1 MNTAVPVAV
10 PTPPHMVSISQLRQ
24 SVIHAGAL
32 FARYPVRWLLTTVL
46 MAVAIEIPIL
56 VPHVGLALK
65 IAASGML
72 GAQVMGMFQAA
83 DGGEK
88 PRPWRVLSGFARP
101 LGVTAPLVAG
111 VWLPLSIALLW
122 TLFHDG
128 RQVAATFLSQPGA
141 MSPEAQLHFKMV
153 LFVAAMPVTFVA
165 AAVSIGRLRGIS
177 ALIRAVV
184 AAVRNPLLVLLLS
197 GGAIGVEAAIERLFH
212 YLPGAFGIALG
223 TLLTLLIITVMA
235 AWSYALG
242 ALVFATGTPPEVAA
256 SPDPR

>member
-1 MNTAVPVAV
+1 MNAAASIAV
-10 PTPPHMVSISQLRQ
+10 PTPPYRVSIPQLGQ
-24 SVIHAGAL
+24 SLIHAAAL
-32 FARYPVRWLLTTVL
+32 FARYPVRWPLTTLL
-46 MAVAIEIPIL
+46 MAVVIEIFML

-72 GAQVMGMFQAA
+72 GAQVMAMFQAA

-111 VWLPLSIALLW
+111 VWFPLSVALLW
-122 TLFHDG
+122 TFAEDG
-128 RQVAATFLSQPGA
+128 QRVAATMLSRPGTL
-141 MSPEAQLHFKMV
+141 SPEAQLHFKTI
-153 LFVAAMPVTFVA
+153 LFVAAMPMTFVA
-165 AAVSIGRLRGIS
+165 AAVAIGRLRGMT
-177 ALIRAVV
+177 ALTQAVV

-197 GGAIGVEAAIERLFH
+197 GGAIAVEAAIERLFH

-223 TLLTLLIITVMA
+223 TLLTLLIVTAMS

-242 ALVFATGTPPEVAA
+242 ARVFATDIPAEVVAT
-256 SPDPR
+256 PDPR